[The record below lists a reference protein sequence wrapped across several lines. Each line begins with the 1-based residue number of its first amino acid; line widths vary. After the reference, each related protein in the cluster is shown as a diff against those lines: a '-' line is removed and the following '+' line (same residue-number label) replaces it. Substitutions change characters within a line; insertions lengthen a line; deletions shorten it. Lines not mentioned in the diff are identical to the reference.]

1 MTYIEI
7 KPEARQG
14 NRIETAAVNNCS
26 QEIERTDSK
35 ENPPENLNFCVLFC
49 YLFVCFFRFR
59 ERTYANNFLFASGL
73 LCKSF
78 VETEQKKAFVIP
90 NSKTSKAMHIPFRH
104 DDLLIKAAQLSA
116 LKTQNIWVLTV
127 VLAIIKESPS
137 S

>member
-1 MTYIEI
+1 MFFFVSGKEPTL
-7 KPEARQG
+7 
-14 NRIETAAVNNCS
+14 TTSCLLAAS
-26 QEIERTDSK
+26 
-35 ENPPENLNFCVLFC
+35 
-49 YLFVCFFRFR
+49 
-59 ERTYANNFLFASGL
+59 FASL
-73 LCKSF
+73 